1 MGVLPAFIDPVWDT
15 SRVLDDSSRLGGVL
29 AALTGYRARPALL
42 TLAALALYWIG
53 VTYWL
58 RRPR

>member
-1 MGVLPAFIDPVWDT
+1 V
-15 SRVLDDSSRLGGVL
+15 GGVL

-42 TLAALALYWIG
+42 TLGALALYWIG